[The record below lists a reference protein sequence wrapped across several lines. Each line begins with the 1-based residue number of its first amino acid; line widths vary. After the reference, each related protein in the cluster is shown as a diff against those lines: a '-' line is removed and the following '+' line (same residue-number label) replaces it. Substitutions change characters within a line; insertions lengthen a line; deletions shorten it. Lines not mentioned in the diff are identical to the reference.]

1 MAPDDDDSVLRVRR
15 DCVIPVSELTWRFG
29 TSSGPGG
36 QHANRAATR
45 SEVIFDIS
53 GSSSLTDVQRSKLMS
68 RFGDRLVVAADD
80 HRSQVRNRSLALE
93 RLRSR
98 LGEALAESKPRR
110 RTKPSRGARRRRVDA
125 KRRRGEV
132 KRLRGRVDPGDH

>member
-1 MAPDDDDSVLRVRR
+1 MVPDDDTVLRVRR

-29 TSSGPGG
+29 PSSGPGG
-36 QHANRAATR
+36 QHANRASTR
-45 SEVIFDIS
+45 AEVIFDIA
-53 GSSSLTDVQRSKLMS
+53 GSPSVTTEQRAKLVD

-80 HRSQVRNRSLALE
+80 HRSQSRNRSLALE

-98 LGEALAESKPRR
+98 LGEALAEAKPRR